1 MYHDVVWT
9 LASNYKRPF
18 DEVEGDY
25 TLQVQELSKW
35 HMVTITHRATISTG
49 LSVSLSGGAL
59 CPDYNESQSSNAA
72 LNTIANL

>member
-1 MYHDVVWT
+1 MRWKGTT
-9 LASNYKRPF
+9 LYKNS
-18 DEVEGDY
+18 
-25 TLQVQELSKW
+25 LELSKW
-35 HMVTITHRATISTG
+35 HMVTTHRATISTG